1 MYRVGSGAAN
11 DREIASAATRSPC
24 VAGQTLGWPA
34 SRAPDAIASPE
45 EAIRRTE
52 SRVVDG
58 LFINSDLMLKRE
70 DMQGQ
75 RAAGAIQWAEEGKQ
89 GSNNG

>member
-1 MYRVGSGAAN
+1 M
-11 DREIASAATRSPC
+11 
-24 VAGQTLGWPA
+24 LGWLA
-34 SRAPDAIASPE
+34 SRATDRIASPE

-75 RAAGAIQWAEEGKQ
+75 RAAGAIQ
-89 GSNNG
+89 